1 MYLKKISLLNFKN
14 IAQEEL
20 ALCPGINCL
29 VGDNGAGKTNVIDA
43 VYYLSMCKSS
53 LAMTDGQSVRHGADF
68 FLAEGQYLTDA
79 GKTESVVCSFS
90 RKGGKVLKRN
100 GKEYER
106 LSDHVGL
113 IPAVIVSPADSA
125 LISDAADERR
135 RYLNGFISQ
144 LDRTYLAAV
153 MRYNGVLA
161 ERNRLLKNMPDET
174 MLRIYDLQLV
184 EQGNRIHALRRE
196 FTQRLQPVVAD
207 YYRTLSGDREQVEL
221 HYKSELNDRPFDE
234 LLLAA
239 RQKDLANEFT
249 TAGIHRDDLVLKI
262 GGYPLRKYGSQ
273 GQQKSFLI
281 ALKLAQYTI
290 VAREKGEKPILL
302 LDDLFDKLD
311 AGRVEQLI
319 RLVSEDSFGQ
329 ILITDCNP
337 TRLRTIL
344 DKAGG
349 EYALF
354 TVGNGAVTQ
363 GNATATAAAADPDK
377 GSAGSR
383 PGNATTDRAAEPMEE
398 KTPGQTGTAAAERTE
413 GQAGESPAGEP
424 ALRPSEPVPAPE
436 PAEEPAAEPDG
447 NEDGHETDEDHADGR
462 PAGGVFQ
469 TPLCRRESRRRQI
482 ARHLAR
488 DRGRPRRGD
497 YDRAENRKP
506 HPLCPHPVERAPL
519 GAFLPARGAQGGDQ
533 PPLGRA
539 AGQCRDYQVKHTAA
553 TPESAQEKGAGQSC
567 TFFFST
573 SGEARSLAPDYWMI
587 AARLAA

>member
-53 LAMTDGQSVRHGADF
+53 LTMTDGQSVRHGADF

-90 RKGGKVLKRN
+90 RKGGKVRKRN

-383 PGNATTDRAAEPMEE
+383 PGNAVTDGAAEPMEE
-398 KTPGQTGTAAAERTE
+398 KTPGQTGTAAADRTE

-424 ALRPSEPVPAPE
+424 ARRPSEPVPAPE

-447 NEDGHETDEDHADGR
+447 NGARPGDAASEGGR
-462 PAGGVFQ
+462 P
-469 TPLCRRESRRRQI
+469 
-482 ARHLAR
+482 
-488 DRGRPRRGD
+488 
-497 YDRAENRKP
+497 
-506 HPLCPHPVERAPL
+506 
-519 GAFLPARGAQGGDQ
+519 
-533 PPLGRA
+533 
-539 AGQCRDYQVKHTAA
+539 
-553 TPESAQEKGAGQSC
+553 
-567 TFFFST
+567 
-573 SGEARSLAPDYWMI
+573 
-587 AARLAA
+587 

>member
-53 LAMTDGQSVRHGADF
+53 LTMTDGQSVRHGADF

-262 GGYPLRKYGSQ
+262 GGYPLRKYGPQ
-273 GQQKSFLI
+273 GQQKAFLI
-281 ALKLAQYTI
+281 APKLAHRRPGKGRKTDPAAGRPLRQARRRARGAVDPPRVRRFVRADLDHRLQPHTAAYDPRQGGRRI
-290 VAREKGEKPILL
+290 CAFHGRERGGDAGECNGNGCRGRPGQRIGRKPARECGN
-302 LDDLFDKLD
+302 
-311 AGRVEQLI
+311 GR
-319 RLVSEDSFGQ
+319 GCG
-329 ILITDCNP
+329 TDGGKNTGTDRDCG
-337 TRLRTIL
+337 RGSDRRASRGI
-344 DKAGG
+344 AGG
-349 EYALF
+349 R
-354 TVGNGAVTQ
+354 TR
-363 GNATATAAAADPDK
+363 AAAFGTSPGTGACRRTSSRTRRQRGTPRGCSIGRRTAMRRTKTMLMGDLLEEFFKRPYVAAKVAEGKLPDTWREIV
-377 GSAGSR
+377 G
-383 PGNATTDRAAEPMEE
+383 DRAAEITTELKIENHILYARIQSSVLRSELFYQREALKEE
-398 KTPGQTGTAAAERTE
+398 INRR
-413 GQAGESPAGEP
+413 S
-424 ALRPSEPVPAPE
+424 
-436 PAEEPAAEPDG
+436 
-447 NEDGHETDEDHADGR
+447 
-462 PAGGVFQ
+462 GV
-469 TPLCRRESRRRQI
+469 
-482 ARHLAR
+482 
-488 DRGRPRRGD
+488 
-497 YDRAENRKP
+497 
-506 HPLCPHPVERAPL
+506 
-519 GAFLPARGAQGGDQ
+519 
-533 PPLGRA
+533 
-539 AGQCRDYQVKHTAA
+539 
-553 TPESAQEKGAGQSC
+553 
-567 TFFFST
+567 
-573 SGEARSLAPDYWMI
+573 
-587 AARLAA
+587 RLVNAVIIR

>member
-14 IAQEEL
+14 IPQEEL

-29 VGDNGAGKTNVIDA
+29 VGDNGAGKTNIIDA

-174 MLRIYDLQLV
+174 MLRIYDMQLV

-262 GGYPLRKYGSQ
+262 GG
-273 GQQKSFLI
+273 
-281 ALKLAQYTI
+281 
-290 VAREKGEKPILL
+290 
-302 LDDLFDKLD
+302 
-311 AGRVEQLI
+311 
-319 RLVSEDSFGQ
+319 
-329 ILITDCNP
+329 
-337 TRLRTIL
+337 
-344 DKAGG
+344 
-349 EYALF
+349 
-354 TVGNGAVTQ
+354 
-363 GNATATAAAADPDK
+363 
-377 GSAGSR
+377 
-383 PGNATTDRAAEPMEE
+383 
-398 KTPGQTGTAAAERTE
+398 
-413 GQAGESPAGEP
+413 
-424 ALRPSEPVPAPE
+424 
-436 PAEEPAAEPDG
+436 
-447 NEDGHETDEDHADGR
+447 
-462 PAGGVFQ
+462 
-469 TPLCRRESRRRQI
+469 
-482 ARHLAR
+482 
-488 DRGRPRRGD
+488 
-497 YDRAENRKP
+497 
-506 HPLCPHPVERAPL
+506 
-519 GAFLPARGAQGGDQ
+519 
-533 PPLGRA
+533 
-539 AGQCRDYQVKHTAA
+539 
-553 TPESAQEKGAGQSC
+553 
-567 TFFFST
+567 
-573 SGEARSLAPDYWMI
+573 
-587 AARLAA
+587 